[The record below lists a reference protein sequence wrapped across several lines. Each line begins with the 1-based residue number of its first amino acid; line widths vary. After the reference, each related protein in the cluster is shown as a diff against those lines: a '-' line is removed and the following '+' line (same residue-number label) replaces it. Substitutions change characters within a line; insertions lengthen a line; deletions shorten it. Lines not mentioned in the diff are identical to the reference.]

1 MAYNYEYPYTDPN
14 RYNADWLLNKMK
26 ELEGRLDGILEDALK
41 LTKEYVDTRL
51 SKYQAQIAQIRK
63 EIEAVSSRTDE
74 LSDEIVRQVLRLEGL
89 ISDAERQAENLFI
102 IANNRTDLQIERNNE
117 YIFREIEDNIL
128 ANITVINYF
137 TGEHVTVQDMF
148 DYLASLHLENAT
160 TYNGLRDKNL
170 TYNELIAKR
179 ITYTELVKN
188 GATVLSEKE
197 K

>member
-26 ELEGRLDGILEDALK
+26 ELEGRLDGIVEEALA
-41 LTKEYVDTRL
+41 LTKTYVDKQLET
-51 SKYQAQIAQIRK
+51 YQSQIESIRR
-63 EIEAVSSRTDE
+63 EIAKVSQRTDT
-74 LSDEIVRQVLRLEGL
+74 LSAHVATEVLRLEEKIL
-89 ISDAERQAENLFI
+89 DAERKAESLFI

-128 ANITVINYF
+128 GNITVINYF
-137 TGEHVTVQDMF
+137 TGERMSVQGMF
-148 DYLASLHLENAT
+148 DYLASLHLQNAI

-170 TYNELIAKR
+170 TYTELIAKS

-188 GATVLSEKE
+188 GAALL
-197 K
+197 

>member
-26 ELEGRLDGILEDALK
+26 ELEGRLDGILEDAVK

-51 SKYQAQIAQIRK
+51 SEYQAQITQIRK
-63 EIEAVSSRTDE
+63 EIQAVSDRTDE
-74 LSDEIVRQVLRLEGL
+74 LSAEMVQQVMRLEGL
-89 ISDAERQAENLFI
+89 ISDAERKAESLFI

-128 ANITVINYF
+128 GNITVINYF
-137 TGEHVTVQDMF
+137 TGEHTTVQDMF
-148 DYLASLHLENAT
+148 DYLASLHLQNAI
-160 TYNGLRDKNL
+160 TYDGLRDKNL
-170 TYNELIAKR
+170 TYTELIAKS

-188 GATVLSEKE
+188 GATLL
-197 K
+197 

>member
-26 ELEGRLDGILEDALK
+26 ELEGRLDGILEEALK
-41 LTKEYVDTRL
+41 LTREYVDTRL
-51 SKYQAQIAQIRK
+51 SEYQAQIAQIRN
-63 EIEAVSSRTDE
+63 EIQAVYDRTDE
-74 LSDEIVRQVLRLEGL
+74 ISEEMVKQVTRLEGL
-89 ISDAERQAENLFI
+89 ISDAERQAESLFI

-137 TGEHVTVQDMF
+137 TGEKVTVQDMF
-148 DYLASLHLENAT
+148 DYLASLHLENAI

-170 TYNELIAKR
+170 TYTELIAKH

-188 GATVLSEKE
+188 GATLL
-197 K
+197 

>member
-26 ELEGRLDGILEDALK
+26 ELEGRLDGILEEALK
-41 LTKEYVDTRL
+41 LTKEYVDGRL
-51 SKYQAQIAQIRK
+51 AIYQAQIEQIRN
-63 EIEAVSSRTDE
+63 EIKAVSDRTDE
-74 LSDEIVRQVLRLEGL
+74 ISEEMLQQVTRLEGL
-89 ISDAERQAENLFI
+89 ISDAEHKAESLFI

-137 TGEHVTVQDMF
+137 TGENVTVQDMF
-148 DYLASLHLENAT
+148 DYLASLHLENAI

-170 TYNELIAKR
+170 TYDEFISKH

-188 GATVLSEKE
+188 GNTLL
-197 K
+197 

>member
-26 ELEGRLDGILEDALK
+26 ELEGRLDGILEEALK

-51 SKYQAQIAQIRK
+51 SEYQAQIVQIRK
-63 EIEAVSSRTDE
+63 EIEAVSDRTDE
-74 LSDEIVRQVLRLEGL
+74 LSEEIVRQVLRLEGL
-89 ISDAERQAENLFI
+89 ISDAERQAESLFI

-148 DYLASLHLENAT
+148 DYLASLHLENAI

-170 TYNELIAKR
+170 TYTELIAKR
-179 ITYTELVKN
+179 ITYTELVKK
-188 GATVLSEKE
+188 GGILL
-197 K
+197 

>member
-26 ELEGRLDGILEDALK
+26 ELEGRLDGILEEAVK
-41 LTKEYVDTRL
+41 LTKEYVDLRL
-51 SKYQAQIAQIRK
+51 SEYQAQIAQIRN
-63 EIEAVSSRTDE
+63 EIKAVSDRTDE
-74 LSDEIVRQVLRLEGL
+74 ISEEIVQQVARLEGL
-89 ISDAERQAENLFI
+89 ISDAERKAESLFI
-102 IANNRTDLQIERNNE
+102 ISNNRTDLQIERNNE

-137 TGEHVTVQDMF
+137 TGEHTTVQDMF
-148 DYLASLHLENAT
+148 DYLSSLHLQNAI

-170 TYNELIAKR
+170 TYAELIAKH

-188 GATVLSEKE
+188 GAAIL
-197 K
+197 

>member
-26 ELEGRLDGILEDALK
+26 ELEGHLDGILEEALK
-41 LTKEYVDTRL
+41 LTKEYVDIRL
-51 SKYQAQIAQIRK
+51 SEYQAQIAQIRN
-63 EIEAVSSRTDE
+63 EIQAVSDRTDE
-74 LSDEIVRQVLRLEGL
+74 ISEEMVQQVARLEGL
-89 ISDAERQAENLFI
+89 ISDAERNAESLFI
-102 IANNRTDLQIERNNE
+102 IANNRTDMQIDRNNE

-137 TGEHVTVQDMF
+137 TGEHTTVQDMF
-148 DYLASLHLENAT
+148 DYLASLHLQNAI

-170 TYNELIAKR
+170 TYAELISKR

-188 GATVLSEKE
+188 GNTLL
-197 K
+197 

>member
-26 ELEGRLDGILEDALK
+26 ELEGRLDGIVEETLN
-41 LTKEYVDTRL
+41 LTKKYVDDRL
-51 SKYQAQIAQIRK
+51 ASYQEQIAQIRK
-63 EIEAVSSRTDE
+63 EIQAVSDRTDE
-74 LSDEIVRQVLRLEGL
+74 LSEEIVQQVVRLEGL
-89 ISDAERQAENLFI
+89 ISDAERKAESLFI

-137 TGEHVTVQDMF
+137 TGEHTTVQDMF
-148 DYLASLHLENAT
+148 DYLASLHLENAI

-170 TYNELIAKR
+170 NYTELIAKN

-188 GATVLSEKE
+188 GATLL
-197 K
+197 

>member
-26 ELEGRLDGILEDALK
+26 ELEGRLDGILEEALK
-41 LTKEYVDTRL
+41 LTKEYVDNRIAVFQT
-51 SKYQAQIAQIRK
+51 QISDIQR
-63 EIEAVSSRTDE
+63 EIKTLYDKDE
-74 LSDEIVRQVLRLEGL
+74 EISAEIVRQVIRLEGL
-89 ISDAERQAENLFI
+89 ISDAERNAESLFI

-137 TGEHVTVQDMF
+137 TGEHITVQDMF
-148 DYLASLHLENAT
+148 DYLASLHLENAI

-170 TYNELIAKR
+170 TYAELIAKR

-188 GATVLSEKE
+188 GNTLL
-197 K
+197 

>member
-14 RYNADWLLNKMK
+14 RYNDDWLLNKMK
-26 ELEGRLDGILEDALK
+26 ELEGRLDGIIEETLA
-41 LTKEYVDTRL
+41 LTKTYVDNRL
-51 SKYQAQIAQIRK
+51 ETYQSQIESIRQDIA
-63 EIEAVSSRTDE
+63 ELSQRTDT
-74 LSDEIVRQVLRLEGL
+74 LSAHVAEEVLRLEAKIL
-89 ISDAERQAENLFI
+89 DAERKAESLFI

-137 TGEHVTVQDMF
+137 TGERMTVQGMF
-148 DYLASLHLENAT
+148 DYLASLHVENAI

-170 TYNELIAKR
+170 TYTELIAKS

-188 GATVLSEKE
+188 GGTLL
-197 K
+197 

>member
-26 ELEGRLDGILEDALK
+26 DLESRLDGILEDALK
-41 LTKEYVDTRL
+41 LTKEYVDIRL
-51 SKYQAQIAQIRK
+51 SDYQAQIAQIRN
-63 EIEAVSSRTDE
+63 EIQAVSDRTDE
-74 LSDEIVRQVLRLEGL
+74 ISEEMVQQVARLEGL
-89 ISDAERQAENLFI
+89 ISDAERQAESLFI
-102 IANNRTDLQIERNNE
+102 IANNRTDMQIARNNE

-137 TGEHVTVQDMF
+137 TGEHTTVQDMF
-148 DYLASLHLENAT
+148 DYLANFHLENAI

-170 TYNELIAKR
+170 TYAELIAKR

-188 GATVLSEKE
+188 GATLL
-197 K
+197 

>member
-26 ELEGRLDGILEDALK
+26 ELEGRLDGILEEALK

-51 SKYQAQIAQIRK
+51 SDYQAQIAQIRK
-63 EIEAVSSRTDE
+63 EIQAVSDRTGE
-74 LSDEIVRQVLRLEGL
+74 LSAEMVQQVMRLEGL
-89 ISDAERQAENLFI
+89 ISDAEREAESLFI

-137 TGEHVTVQDMF
+137 TGEHTTVQDMF
-148 DYLASLHLENAT
+148 DYLASLHLENAI

-170 TYNELIAKR
+170 TYNALIAKR

-188 GATVLSEKE
+188 GAILL
-197 K
+197 

>member
-14 RYNADWLLNKMK
+14 RYNSDWLLNKMK
-26 ELEGRLDGILEDALK
+26 ELEGRLDGIIEETLA
-41 LTKEYVDTRL
+41 LTKTYVDNRL
-51 SKYQAQIAQIRK
+51 VTYQTQINDIRQ
-63 EIEAVSSRTDE
+63 EIAELSQRTDTLTAHVAE
-74 LSDEIVRQVLRLEGL
+74 EVLRLESKIL
-89 ISDAERQAENLFI
+89 EAEREAESLFI

-137 TGEHVTVQDMF
+137 TGERISVQNMF
-148 DYLASLHLENAT
+148 NYLASLHTENAI

-170 TYNELIAKR
+170 TYTELIAKS

-188 GATVLSEKE
+188 GSTLL
-197 K
+197 

>member
-26 ELEGRLDGILEDALK
+26 ELEGRLDGILEEALK

-51 SKYQAQIAQIRK
+51 SEYQAQIVQIRK
-63 EIEAVSSRTDE
+63 EIQAVSDRTYE
-74 LSDEIVRQVLRLEGL
+74 LSAEMVQQVMRLEGL
-89 ISDAERQAENLFI
+89 ISDAEREAESLFI

-137 TGEHVTVQDMF
+137 TGENVSVQDMF
-148 DYLASLHLENAT
+148 DYLASLHLENAI

-170 TYNELIAKR
+170 TYTELIAKR

-188 GATVLSEKE
+188 GATVL
-197 K
+197 

>member
-41 LTKEYVDTRL
+41 LTKEYVDIRL
-51 SKYQAQIAQIRK
+51 SGYQAQIAQIRK
-63 EIEAVSSRTDE
+63 EIQAVSDRTVE
-74 LSDEIVRQVLRLEGL
+74 LSAEMIRQVVRLEGL
-89 ISDAERQAENLFI
+89 ISDAERKAESLFI
-102 IANNRTDLQIERNNE
+102 ISNNRTDLQIERNNE

-137 TGEHVTVQDMF
+137 TGEHTTVQDMF
-148 DYLASLHLENAT
+148 DYLASLHLQNAI
-160 TYNGLRDKNL
+160 TYDGLRDKNL
-170 TYNELIAKR
+170 TYTELVAKS

-188 GATVLSEKE
+188 GATLL
-197 K
+197 

>member
-26 ELEGRLDGILEDALK
+26 ELDGRLDGILEEALK

-51 SKYQAQIAQIRK
+51 SEYQAQIAQIRK
-63 EIEAVSSRTDE
+63 EIQAVSDRTVE
-74 LSDEIVRQVLRLEGL
+74 LSAEMVQQVMRLEGL
-89 ISDAERQAENLFI
+89 ISDAERKAESLFI

-137 TGEHVTVQDMF
+137 TGERVTVQNMF
-148 DYLASLHLENAT
+148 NYLASLHLENAI

-170 TYNELIAKR
+170 TYTELINKR

-188 GATVLSEKE
+188 GATVL
-197 K
+197 

>member
-26 ELEGRLDGILEDALK
+26 ELEGRLDGIVEETLA
-41 LTKEYVDTRL
+41 LTKTYVDNRL
-51 SKYQAQIAQIRK
+51 ETYQSQIDSIRR
-63 EIEAVSSRTDE
+63 EIAEVSQRTDT
-74 LSDEIVRQVLRLEGL
+74 LSVHVANEVLRLESKIL
-89 ISDAERQAENLFI
+89 EAERKAESLFI

-128 ANITVINYF
+128 GNITVINYF
-137 TGEHVTVQDMF
+137 TGERTTVQNMF
-148 DYLASLHLENAT
+148 NYLASLHLQNAI

-170 TYNELIAKR
+170 TYAELIAKS

-188 GATVLSEKE
+188 GATLL
-197 K
+197 

>member
-26 ELEGRLDGILEDALK
+26 ELEGRLDGIVEETLA
-41 LTKEYVDTRL
+41 LTKSYVDNRL
-51 SKYQAQIAQIRK
+51 ETYQSQIESIKR
-63 EIEAVSSRTDE
+63 ELAVVSQRTDV
-74 LSDEIVRQVLRLEGL
+74 LSAHVADEVLRLESKIL
-89 ISDAERQAENLFI
+89 DAERKAENLFI

-137 TGEHVTVQDMF
+137 TGERTTVQGMF
-148 DYLASLHLENAT
+148 DYLASLHLQNSI

-170 TYNELIAKR
+170 TYTELIAKS

-188 GATVLSEKE
+188 GATLL
-197 K
+197 